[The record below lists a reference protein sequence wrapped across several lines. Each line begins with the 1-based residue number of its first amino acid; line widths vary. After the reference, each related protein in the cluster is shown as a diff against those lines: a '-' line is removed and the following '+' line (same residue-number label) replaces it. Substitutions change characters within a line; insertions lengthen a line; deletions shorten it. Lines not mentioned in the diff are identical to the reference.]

1 MSVHDLTKS
10 IKNEKYFTVTWE
22 LVPGRGAK
30 EDNIEAIFR
39 RARDAAEED
48 KVDGIT
54 LTDNPGGNPAI
65 SAEYIGMKLN
75 EMGIDPLVHF
85 TCKDK
90 SRNEMES
97 FLYSLEREEVENLLV
112 VTGDYLV
119 SGYQGISR
127 PVFDLDAVQTLKL
140 ISELNDG
147 LEYKDAFGNPV
158 ELQATNFF
166 TGCGVSPFKRLESEL
181 MFQYY
186 KLEKKIRAGAEFI
199 IPQLGYDMRKFHE
212 LLQFLRWRDFD
223 IPVIGN
229 IYVLTYGPGRAM
241 NNNNIPGCVVTDDL
255 LEKLAEEREA
265 DDNGHQ
271 ASLDRAAKMYAMIKG
286 MGFAGV
292 HLGGHGLE
300 YEDIQYIVEKGQEL
314 EDNWRRYVPEFDYP
328 QEDGVYLFRRDEKTG
343 LNTEELSPRTEK
355 GKKTVGHRIFRAVH
369 GLFFDPEGVFFR
381 PSQKIC
387 QVIDESWAEDPLEF
401 MERVIKTISNDCL
414 QCGDCALPDIAY
426 LCPMSQCPKNQR
438 NGACGGSK
446 DGWCEVYPEE
456 KKCIYVRMYR
466 RLKPYGQDEL
476 EEKALKYMPPVNW
489 DLKQTSSWLNY
500 FLGRDYAAEMK
511 NIDPPEQN

>member
-1 MSVHDLTKS
+1 MPDNNLTAS
-10 IKNEKYFTVTWE
+10 IKNPQDFTVTWE

-39 RARDAAEED
+39 RAEEASRTD

-75 EMGIDPLVHF
+75 EIGIDPLVHF

-97 FLYSLEREEVENLLV
+97 FLYSLEREQVKNLLV

-127 PVFDLDAVQTLKL
+127 PVFDLDAVQTLNL
-140 ISELNDG
+140 ITALNQG
-147 LEYKDAFGNPV
+147 LEYQDAFGNTV
-158 ELQATNFF
+158 KLEQTNFF
-166 TGCGVSPFKRLESEL
+166 SGCGVSPFKRLESEL
-181 MFQYY
+181 MSQYY
-186 KLEKKIRAGAEFI
+186 KLEKKINAGAQFI

-212 LLQFLRWRDFD
+212 LITLIEKKGWN
-223 IPVIGN
+223 IPVLGN
-229 IYVLTYGPGRAM
+229 LYVLTYGAARAM
-241 NNNNIPGCVVTDDL
+241 NNNNIPGCVVTDKL
-255 LEKLAEEREA
+255 LAQLQKERVDE
-265 DDNGHQ
+265 DGGRQ
-271 ASLDRAAKMYAMIKG
+271 SSLDRAAKIYSCLKG

-300 YEDIQYIVEKGQEL
+300 YNQVEYILEKGEEL
-314 EDNWRRYVPEFDYP
+314 TPNWRDFIPEFDFP
-328 QEDGVYLFRRDEKTG
+328 QENGFYLFEKDPETG
-343 LNTEELSPRTEK
+343 LNSDK
-355 GKKTVGHRIFRAVH
+355 YAHRPERGRRSFHYGLFRGVH
-369 GLFFDPEGVFFR
+369 SLFFDPNSWFFGLMQKKCHWIDDSVLER
-381 PSQKIC
+381 PFKFI
-387 QVIDESWAEDPLEF
+387 
-401 MERVIKTISNDCL
+401 ERVIKVLSNDCL
-414 QCGDCALPDIAY
+414 QCGDCALPDLAF

-456 KKCIYVRMYR
+456 KECIYVRAYE
-466 RLKPYGQDEL
+466 RLKLYGDE
-476 EEKALKYMPPVNW
+476 EQIEYIPPVNW
-489 DLKQTSSWLNY
+489 ELKQTSSWLNY
-500 FLGRDYAAEMK
+500 FLGRDYSAEK
-511 NIDPPEQN
+511 NNIQPPDKSG

>member
-1 MSVHDLTKS
+1 MADSKLTKS
-10 IKNEKYFTVTWE
+10 IKSKEDFTVTWE

-39 RARDAAEED
+39 RAQDAAEEE

-75 EMGIDPLVHF
+75 EMGIEPLVHF

-97 FLYSLEREEVENLLV
+97 FLYSLEREEVKNLLV

-140 ISELNDG
+140 ISELNQG
-147 LEYKDAFGNPV
+147 MEYKDAFGNTV
-158 ELQATNFF
+158 ELKTTNFF
-166 TGCGVSPFKRLESEL
+166 SGCGVSPFKRLESEL
-181 MFQYY
+181 LFQYY
-186 KLEKKIRAGAEFI
+186 KLEKKIEAGAQFI

-212 LLQFLRWRDFD
+212 LLKFLDWKDFN

-229 IYVLTYGPGRAM
+229 LYVLTYGAGRAM
-241 NNNNIPGCVVTDDL
+241 NSNNIPGCVVTDEL
-255 LEKLAEEREA
+255 LKKLAEEREA
-265 DDNGHQ
+265 EDNGHQ
-271 ASLDRAAKMYAMIKG
+271 ASLERAAKMYAMMKG

-300 YEDIQYIVEKGQEL
+300 YEDIKFVIDKGEEL
-314 EDNWRRYVPEFDYP
+314 EENWRQFIPEFDYP
-328 QEDGVYLFRRDEKTG
+328 QKDGFYLWQKDKETG
-343 LNTEELSPRTEK
+343 LNSDKLAPLSEK
-355 GKKTVGHRIFRAVH
+355 GRKTLGHRFFRVAH
-369 GLFFDPEGVFFR
+369 SLFFDKEGIFFR
-381 PSQKIC
+381 PAQKIC
-387 QVIDESWAEDPLEF
+387 QIIDQSWAEDPFEF
-401 MERVIKTISNDCL
+401 IERVIKTISNNCL
-414 QCGDCALPDIAY
+414 QCGDCALPDMSY

-446 DGWCEVYPEE
+446 DGWCEVYPDEQ
-456 KKCIYVRMYR
+456 KCIYVRMYK
-466 RLKPYGQDEL
+466 RLKPYGKKAL
-476 EEKALKYMPPVNW
+476 EEKARQYNPPVNW

-500 FLGRDYAAEMK
+500 FLGRDYAAKMK
-511 NIDPPEQN
+511 NIDPPK